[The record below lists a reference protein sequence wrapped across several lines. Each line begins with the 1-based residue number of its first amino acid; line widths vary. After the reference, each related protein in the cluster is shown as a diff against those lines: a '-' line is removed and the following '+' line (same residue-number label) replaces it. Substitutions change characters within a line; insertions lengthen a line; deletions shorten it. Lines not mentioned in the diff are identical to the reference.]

1 MSPDERNVMSV
12 SEWNQRISS
21 ATSRFDKEINDG
33 VRVNDIKAGKA
44 RFISKAGVYELIMY
58 VDSINNG
65 NASIIGDSD
74 AGEGCRFVH
83 YLTNNN
89 DISVSGWYHLFKAM
103 GMQELR
109 MSMSFLKEVFGVE
122 NLIAALQDSF
132 KLKFRCSVKAYWK
145 KGSIHAGYVQKGQY
159 TLFNENEEVHLVDG
173 YDVTAGSREELESY
187 CESKGIKLDKW
198 IQWQLLENIIPIEEN
213 TSQVTQAKPQQAPK
227 PKSFS
232 LPKPVVTEQPQEQ
245 VGGDV
250 PF

>member
-1 MSPDERNVMSV
+1 MDIQS
-12 SEWNQRISS
+12 WNQRIAS
-21 ATSRFDKEINDG
+21 ATGRFDEEIKQG
-33 VRVNDIKAGKA
+33 VRVNDIKAGKSK
-44 RFISKAGVYELIMY
+44 FISKAGIYELVMY
-58 VDSINNG
+58 VDGINNG
-65 NASIIGDSD
+65 NASLIGEND
-74 AGEGCRFVH
+74 AGESCKFNH

-103 GMQELR
+103 GMQDLR

-145 KGSIHAGYVQKGQY
+145 KGSIHVGYVQKGQY

-198 IQWQLLENIIPIEEN
+198 IQWQLLENIVPIEESA
-213 TSQVTQAKPQQAPK
+213 SQVAQAKPQPIPK
-227 PKSFS
+227 PKGFS
-232 LPKPVVTEQPQEQ
+232 IPIPVVTEQPQEQ
-245 VGGDV
+245 VGSDV